1 MEGAMDLRILCLDIY
16 GISFLGVCVKTII
29 IGHRNPDTDSC
40 AAATGYA
47 ALKTMMGHENV
58 VCACAGIPGARTE
71 YLYKKFNVPL
81 PEIIEDISPRVAD
94 LMDTSPDVVYTGQT
108 LLEAM
113 DFLRCSKMSRVPVTT
128 QDGMFAGMISL
139 FDLADRM
146 FQKARNTDFEGT
158 GEGVVGKS
166 IETTI
171 KLAAHSL
178 NARVANLAG
187 DADSMRR
194 FDVYVGAM
202 SVEKLKA
209 DILSKNSRD
218 RMTIVVGDRSDIHCL
233 LIESGIELMI
243 VTGNSPVNL
252 DLLKLARNNGTT
264 VLQTPFDSATAVR
277 RLKFSSPVE
286 ASLQP
291 NATSFAAHD
300 KISDISHQIRS
311 KREDNFPVLDE
322 NNTLLGTLSRF
333 ALDEDSSVQLILVDH
348 NELNQAVKGASEVP
362 IVEII
367 DHHRIGMAPTRQ
379 PILVMNDIVGSTSTL
394 VTERYH
400 ISGLEPAPDIAGIL
414 MGGLITDTLL
424 LRSPTSTD
432 RDRHA
437 LEYLMKRS
445 GADPEKLLNDYYNV
459 GSMIATLPIEDLLAA
474 DRKIYHTGNAAFA
487 VSQVEE
493 AGFENFLNSQDSIMK
508 ALDDYVNRT
517 DDIFAALFIT
527 DVVRENSLLAAAGSQ
542 KFLRALPF
550 QQRETNLYDLRGIV
564 SRKKQLLPALLK
576 AFEQI

>member
-1 MEGAMDLRILCLDIY
+1 MEGPMDLWVHGLDIS
-16 GISFLGVCVKTII
+16 GKPFLGVHMKTIV

-58 VCACAGIPGARTE
+58 ICACAGIPGARTE
-71 YLYKKFNVPL
+71 YLYKKFNIPL
-81 PEIIEDISPRVAD
+81 PEIIEDVSPRVAD

-113 DFLRCSKMSRVPVTT
+113 DFLRCSQMSRVPVTT
-128 QDGMFAGMISL
+128 QDGRFAGMISL

-178 NARVANLAG
+178 NARVASLAG

-209 DILSKNSRD
+209 DILCKNRD
-218 RMTIVVGDRSDIHCL
+218 QMTIVVGDRSDIHRL
-233 LIESGIELMI
+233 LIENSVALMI
-243 VTGNSPVNL
+243 VTGNSPVDL
-252 DLLKLARNNGTT
+252 DLLKLARSNGTT

-286 ASLQP
+286 ASLQH
-291 NATSFAAHD
+291 NATSFAVQD
-300 KISDISHQIRS
+300 KISDISHQIKS
-311 KREDNFPVLDE
+311 KREDNFPVIDE

-367 DHHRIGMAPTRQ
+367 DHHRIGIAPTLQ
-379 PILVMNDIVGSTSTL
+379 PIMVMNDIVGSTSTL
-394 VTERYH
+394 VTERYRMA
-400 ISGLEPAPDIAGIL
+400 GLEPAPDIAGIL

-424 LRSPTSTD
+424 LRSPTTTQ
-432 RDRHA
+432 RDRQA
-437 LEYLMKRS
+437 LEYLKERS
-445 GADPEKLLNDYYNV
+445 GEDPEKLLNDYYNV

-474 DRKIYHTGNAAFA
+474 DRKIYHTGNASFA

-493 AGFENFLNSQDSIMK
+493 AGFENFLNSKDSIMK
-508 ALDDYVNRT
+508 ALDEYVNQS

-527 DVVRENSLLAAAGSQ
+527 DVVRENSLLAVAGSQ

-550 QQRETNLYDLRGIV
+550 QHREPNLYDLRGIV

-576 AFEQI
+576 AFERI